1 MANTRDQGATTMGGD
16 AALPRK
22 NGALVFEAPWEGR
35 AFGLAVAMNEDG
47 VYEWRDFRDHLAT
60 EIADAEAGGTGT
72 TYYERWVASL
82 ETLVLEQGLVSR
94 EELDKRT
101 AEYESG
107 ERDHDE

>member
-1 MANTRDQGATTMGGD
+1 MAETQDQGAADMSGD

-22 NGALVFEAPWEGR
+22 NGELVFEAPWEGR

-47 VYEWRDFRDHLAT
+47 LYEWRDFRDHLAT
-60 EIADAEAGGTGT
+60 EIADADARGTGA

-82 ETLVLEQGLVSR
+82 ETLVMEKGFVSKK
-94 EELDKRT
+94 ELNKRT

-107 ERDHDE
+107 ERDDDD